1 MQVCEGI
8 VVGLATSR
16 YNTDVILLA
25 LGITAAVTV
34 SLVAYAFTTKSD
46 FTSMGSW
53 LFAALMSLILA
64 GFIGLLL
71 RTPIMNLAIAAGG
84 AALFSLYII
93 YDVQILMGGHHQ
105 FKISPDEY
113 IFATINIYLDIINL
127 FLHILQILANKDR

>member
-1 MQVCEGI
+1 MIVGI
-8 VVGLATSR
+8 ATSR
-16 YNTDVILLA
+16 YQTDIILLA

-34 SLVAYAFTTKSD
+34 SLVAYALTTKSD

-53 LFAALMSLILA
+53 LYAALMSLILA
-64 GFIGLLL
+64 GFVGFIL
-71 RTPIMNLAIAAGG
+71 RTPIFNLAIAAGG

-93 YDVQILMGGHHQ
+93 YDVQMLMGGNHQ